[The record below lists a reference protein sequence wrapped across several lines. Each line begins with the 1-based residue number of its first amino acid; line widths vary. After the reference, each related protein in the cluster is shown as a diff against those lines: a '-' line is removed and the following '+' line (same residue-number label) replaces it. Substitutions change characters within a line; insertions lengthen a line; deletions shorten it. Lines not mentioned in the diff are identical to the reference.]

1 MPSFSA
7 VLDFLERNS
16 VPHSV
21 VPVTDASGLDA
32 RRWLRPVLFQDDA
45 GYVLAVVPRD
55 DYVDIEAVG
64 KAAQRPLRPVFTES
78 LPEFLED
85 REDVGVV
92 PLGAIYKIPTLVQ
105 HDIPT
110 DGLIG
115 ITDID
120 DGNRITLDAAALRAL
135 QHQASYAPIALKVT
149 SELVEHHMQLHSFSR
164 KRVETLLADVEGLP
178 AMPEMSQRI
187 LQVTGNPDS
196 NAVDLSRVIEVD
208 PSLAAQIISYA
219 TSAFYGYRGDISSVR
234 DAISRVL
241 GFELV
246 ANIALG
252 ISIGT
257 SFRVPA
263 EGPIGLSAFWRH
275 AVYTSALAERI
286 SKAVPRDRH
295 VKPGMAYLSGLL
307 HDFGFLILGHL
318 IPASFKILNETIAA
332 NPTVPVT
339 TLEALVLG
347 IRHTDIGVRLLQQW
361 KIPDEA
367 VLTASHHHDADYRDE
382 LAAYPQLINIAEHL
396 LHTHGVVSDSDWAPV
411 PRTTLALLGLSEES
425 IEKATQ
431 PVIDACAELDTLA
444 QLLSQG
450 A

>member
-1 MPSFSA
+1 MPNFSA

-16 VPHSV
+16 VPHHV
-21 VPVTDASGLDA
+21 VPATDTSGLDA

-55 DYVDIEAVG
+55 DYVDIEAVR

-78 LPEFLED
+78 LADFLED
-85 REDVGVV
+85 RGEVGVV
-92 PLGAIYKIPTLVQ
+92 PLGAIYEIPTLIQ
-105 HDIPT
+105 HDVPT
-110 DGLIG
+110 DGRIG

-120 DGNRITLDAAALRAL
+120 DGNRMTLDAAALRAL
-135 QHQASYAPIALKVT
+135 QYHASDAPIALKVT
-149 SELVEHHMQLHSFSR
+149 PELVEHHIQLHSFSR
-164 KRVETLLADVEGLP
+164 KRLESLLVDVEGLP

-275 AVYTSALAERI
+275 AVYTSALAERV
-286 SKAVPRDRH
+286 SKAVPRDRQ

-339 TLEALVLG
+339 TLEDLVLG

-367 VLTASHHHDADYRDE
+367 VLTANHHHDADYRGE
-382 LAAYPQLINIAEHL
+382 LAAYAQLINIAEHL
-396 LHTHGVVSDSDWAPV
+396 LHTHGVVSDSDLTPV

-444 QLLSQG
+444 QLLSQ
-450 A
+450 AA